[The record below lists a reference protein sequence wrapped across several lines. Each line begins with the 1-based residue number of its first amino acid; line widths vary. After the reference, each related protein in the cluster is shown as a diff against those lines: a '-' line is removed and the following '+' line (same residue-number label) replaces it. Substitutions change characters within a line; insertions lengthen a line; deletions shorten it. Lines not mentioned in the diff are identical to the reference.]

1 MSVIPD
7 QIVQAL
13 GQKVMTPIERTLVYV
28 SPDLPTNSNT
38 NPIIFRMP
46 SGLLDFRRH
55 YLAFDAI
62 MVPGA
67 ASTAA
72 FPYPFSTS
80 IDRIV
85 VKCGNATV
93 VDLQNYGFLAG
104 LMRGQH
110 SVDAVTTIDDDGSA
124 TAATRLT
131 ASASTQTYIFRLD
144 LDILHRVIPTYALG
158 NGSNL
163 EIFLYPAIIS
173 NFAEWVGANPPVS
186 YQFSNMKFYIHQIK
200 MTSEVRAVVDAQIAT
215 GYQINHLCWSSYAA
229 SLQNGQRQDI
239 LLPWKYKTIR
249 NILVEFTPTA
259 DLTSGTQ
266 GPLAVGSRFVNDF
279 AAATLQ
285 TALLKV
291 GSMTFPSQAFDLS
304 TAQSYKILKKDFQA
318 VMEQWSSQH
327 TRNAETFVGQSTV
340 QSNAVVT
347 CFDTRL
353 DSTQP
358 SLWGNGIDNATQAVQ
373 VVASFTYSGGGS
385 GAVTAISHCCY
396 ETTLQIGPSTVSVI
410 Q

>member
-7 QIVQAL
+7 QLVQAL
-13 GQKVMTPIERTLVYV
+13 GQKVMTPIERTLIYV
-28 SPDLPTNSNT
+28 SPDLPTNSTT
-38 NPIIFRMP
+38 NPIIFRLP

-55 YLAFDAI
+55 YIQFDAV

-72 FPYPFSTS
+72 FPYPFPSF
-80 IDRIV
+80 IDRLV
-85 VKCGNATV
+85 VKCGNSSVADV
-93 VDLQNYGFLAG
+93 QNYGFLAG

-124 TAATRLT
+124 TAATRLV
-131 ASASTQTYIFRLD
+131 ASASTQTYTFRLD

-163 EIFLYPAIIS
+163 EIWMYPAILS

-186 YQFSNMKFYIHQIK
+186 YQLSNMKFYLHQIK

-215 GYQINHLCWSSYAA
+215 GYQINHLAWASYAA

-249 NILVEFTPTA
+249 NIIVEFTPTA

-266 GPLAVGSRFVNDF
+266 GPLAVGSRFMNDF
-279 AAATLQ
+279 PAATLQ
-285 TALLKV
+285 TALLKI
-291 GSMTFPSQAFDLS
+291 GSMTFPAQNYDLS
-304 TAQSYKILKKDFQA
+304 TPQSYKILKKDLQA
-318 VMEQWSSQH
+318 VLELWSSQH
-327 TRNAETFVGQSTV
+327 SRNGETFVGQSTV
-340 QSNAVVT
+340 QSNAVIT
-347 CFDTRL
+347 AFNLML
-353 DSTQP
+353 DSTQNN
-358 SLWGNGIDNATQAVQ
+358 LLQNGVDNATQAVQ

-385 GAVTAISHCCY
+385 GAVTAISLCCY
-396 ETTLQIGPSTVSVI
+396 ESTLQIGPSTVSVL